1 MPVLKKVQPDVAEKS
16 YICEGPH
23 INKGPCKLM
32 FNDKDYRNYSG
43 KPKLFHETE
52 VCLLIASLPHTIWV
66 TLGKALYTLW
76 VSTL

>member
-23 INKGPCKLM
+23 ISKRPLWIM

-43 KPKLFHETE
+43 KLKTVP
-52 VCLLIASLPHTIWV
+52 
-66 TLGKALYTLW
+66 
-76 VSTL
+76 